1 MQTVYKEQFDLVEEL
16 IDIKSLIIH
25 NDEVNTFEWVIE
37 CLMEIC
43 KHDAVQAEQ
52 CTLLIH
58 FKGKASVKQGT
69 LEELQPMKDALC
81 DRGINVT
88 ID

>member
-1 MQTVYKEQFDLVEEL
+1 MQTIYKEQYDLVEEL

-37 CLMEIC
+37 CLMDIC

-58 FKGKASVKQGT
+58 FKGKASVKQGS

>member
-1 MQTVYKEQFDLVEEL
+1 MQTIYKEQYDLVEEL

-58 FKGKASVKQGT
+58 FKGKASVKQGS